1 MTWLYP
7 SNGKLVDRAAR
18 YTQILLEQR
27 GYREFDYDSIVRAQ
41 FACKAD
47 LSPEQSIVH
56 RTVARLIRGHVNN
69 GIEDYQEFGRQ
80 LQG

>member
-1 MTWLYP
+1 
-7 SNGKLVDRAAR
+7 VDRAAR

-27 GYREFDYDSIVRAQ
+27 GYSEFDYDSIVRAQ

-56 RTVARLIRGHVNN
+56 RTVARLIGGHAK
-69 GIEDYQEFGRQ
+69 EFAVVPGEN
-80 LQG
+80 